1 MPEMS
6 MVKIPTEDEQYFA
19 YREEIQFHLDL
30 FNKYAEYLYLSSKPA
45 PTGIQFVLTAPYEAT
60 QRMVC
65 ILPNRSPVMVSY
77 QRVQRISSGIPTN
90 DEIEDVLSEQSTP
103 PKITVGA
110 KQIVPFAG
118 AMLCLCV
125 IAIAAGSLKL
135 GVILLVIGLI
145 ACFALGVLQ
154 RDEEIHRPNFF
165 VSDLTEASLGQARS
179 LEELKAL
186 CPIIKGL
193 SMGIIRYIR
202 ENVPKQYHESMQLPP
217 REISDIQKDSKWNP
231 FV

>member
-1 MPEMS
+1 

-45 PTGIQFVLTAPYEAT
+45 PTGIQFVLTERYDDT
-60 QRMVC
+60 QRIVC

-77 QRVQRISSGIPTN
+77 QRSQRISSGIPTN
-90 DEIEDVLSEQSTP
+90 DEIEDVLSADPVP
-103 PKITVGA
+103 PEMEIDRKSIGNFLLISMLVGFVFVYFKLWAVGTVIWVVTMAVYGG
-110 KQIVPFAG
+110 FAHIYNKNIN
-118 AMLCLCV
+118 M
-125 IAIAAGSLKL
+125 K
-135 GVILLVIGLI
+135 
-145 ACFALGVLQ
+145 
-154 RDEEIHRPNFF
+154 RPNFF

-186 CPIIKGL
+186 CPIVKSL
-193 SMGIIRYIR
+193 SQGVIRYIR
-202 ENVPKQYHESMQLPP
+202 DNVPKQYHESMQLPP